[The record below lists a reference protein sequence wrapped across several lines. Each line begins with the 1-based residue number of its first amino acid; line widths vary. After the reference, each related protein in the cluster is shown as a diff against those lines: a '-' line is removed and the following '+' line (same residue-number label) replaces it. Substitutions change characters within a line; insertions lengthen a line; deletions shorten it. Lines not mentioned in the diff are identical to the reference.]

1 MGADDKDLE
10 AELEAVRKER
20 DELKGKVEAEGA
32 VKRSRTRR
40 VIAWLLVV
48 LTVLTFAAGVGG
60 TWARRT
66 VLNTDRYVATVGPLA
81 SDPAVQDYLARTVTD
96 QVFQALD
103 VQGHLESVLD
113 ENAPRLA
120 FLAGPITDSVHGFVQ
135 EQVDEVFASPAFAR
149 LWVEA
154 NRVVHEHALAVLNG
168 DSQTVGI
175 VGGKVELNLL
185 PLINEVLKGVTEVA
199 SELIGR
205 PLTIPSITA
214 QTVPPE
220 AIAALE
226 TALGVDL
233 PDTFGT
239 IVVYDSQEL
248 ETVQQAV
255 HLFDRGVVL
264 VVILW
269 AAFLAGAL
277 WLATRKRRAL
287 VQITTG
293 MAVVLVLERRF
304 AIAAANGIVDGAKPE
319 NQTAARS
326 VVDQILGSL
335 LRYTGWLLAA
345 TVIVLLV
352 ALVTGPYPWAIRIRG
367 WVRDLGKAIAG
378 LAKPGEGAPA
388 AGWVAAHRDAVM
400 LGLALL
406 GIVVML
412 LWDLSIGGFL
422 LLALVIGVLE
432 LFAYRAGGPP
442 ESAAE

>member
-1 MGADDKDLE
+1 VDRDDESIE

-20 DELKGKVEAEGA
+20 DELKSKVEAEGA
-32 VKRSRTRR
+32 RKRSRARR
-40 VIAWLLVV
+40 LIAWLLVV
-48 LTVLTFAAGVGG
+48 LTILTFAAGVGG

-66 VLNTDRYVATVGPLA
+66 VMNTDRYVATVGPLA
-81 SDPAVQDYLARTVTD
+81 SDPAVQEHLARTVTD

-103 VQGHLESVLD
+103 VEDRLQSVLAQ
-113 ENAPRLA
+113 NAEKLA
-120 FLAGPITDSVHGFVQ
+120 FLAGPITDSVRGFVQ
-135 EQVDEVFASPAFAR
+135 EQVDKVFASPAFAR

-154 NRVVHEHALAVLNG
+154 NRYVHEQALAVLNG
-168 DSQTVGI
+168 DSETVKV
-175 VGGKVELNLL
+175 VGSRVELNLL
-185 PLINEVLKGVTEVA
+185 PMVNEVLKGVTEVA

-205 PLTIPSITA
+205 PVTIPPITA
-214 QTVPPE
+214 QAVPSE
-220 AIAALE
+220 AVAALE

-233 PDTFGT
+233 PDDFGT
-239 IVVYDSQEL
+239 IVVYDSTEL

-269 AAFLAGAL
+269 AAFFAGAL

-287 VQITTG
+287 IQVTTG
-293 MAVVLVLERRF
+293 MAVVLVLERAF
-304 AIAAANGIVDGAKPE
+304 AMAAGNGLVDGAKPE
-319 NQTAARS
+319 NQAAARS

-352 ALVTGPYPWAIRIRG
+352 ALVTGPYPWAARIRG
-367 WVRDLGKAIAG
+367 WVRDLGRAVAG
-378 LAKPGEGAPA
+378 LAKPGERAPA
-388 AGWVAAHRDAVM
+388 AGWVAVHRDAVM

-432 LFAYRAGGPP
+432 LLVYRVGGPP
-442 ESAAE
+442 EAAAG